1 MPRPGTDS
9 RLVWACDDA
18 DSAHLSCSLNLNP
31 FIPTRK
37 TVKSP
42 VAIAFSGGLDT
53 SWLVAK
59 FAADGHPVTAIS
71 VNTGAWG
78 TDGLQSLGDHAR
90 GLGAVAHEVVDAR
103 ETLYDEHISWLIRG
117 NVLRGGVYPL
127 CVGVERVVQARCF
140 AEAAKARGLTMLVH
154 GSTGAGND
162 QVRFDVALRAVA
174 PESTVVAPIR
184 DEDISREFSSAW
196 LAERG
201 LSALQADAAISIN
214 TGLWGTTAGG
224 GDTHDAWA
232 APGEQCYGTTA
243 APDSAPDEGVDVVI
257 GFQQGLPVS
266 VDGEAL
272 SGWEAAAQLA
282 ELGAAHG
289 IGRGIHLGDTI
300 LGIKGRIA
308 FEAPAAAILVSA
320 HRELEKLTLT
330 GSQRFWKDHLG
341 ELYGQLVHEARYHE
355 PLARDIEAFLES
367 SQQRVCGDARVHLR
381 QGRVQ
386 VTGVRSP
393 FSLMDVQQSA
403 YGEHTS
409 LWTGADARGFAK
421 IHGTAQMLAA
431 KASSC
436 G

>member
-1 MPRPGTDS
+1 MKHPIA
-9 RLVWACDDA
+9 V
-18 DSAHLSCSLNLNP
+18 
-31 FIPTRK
+31 
-37 TVKSP
+37 
-42 VAIAFSGGLDT
+42 AFSGGLDT

-59 FAADGHPVTAIS
+59 FAAEGHAVTAIS
-71 VNTGAWG
+71 VNTGAWN
-78 TDGLQSLGDHAR
+78 DQGLVELRRHALK
-90 GLGAVAHEVVDAR
+90 LGAFQHIAVDAR
-103 ETLYDEHISWLIRG
+103 QTLYDEHISWLIRG

-140 AEAAKARGLTMLVH
+140 AEEATGLGIATLVH

-174 PESTVVAPIR
+174 PDALVLAPIR
-184 DEDISREFSSAW
+184 DENISREFSASW

-201 LSALQADAAISIN
+201 LGAIQSDATISVN

-224 GDTHDAWA
+224 GSTHDAWMSPEEACFGTTVAPSA
-232 APGEQCYGTTA
+232 APG
-243 APDSAPDEGVDVVI
+243 DGVEIVI
-257 GFQQGLPVS
+257 GFVEGLPVS
-266 VDGEAL
+266 VDGQAL
-272 SGWEAAAQLA
+272 SGWQAAALLA
-282 ELGAAHG
+282 EIGSAHG

-308 FEAPAAAILVSA
+308 FEAPAAAILVTA

-330 GSQRFWKDHLG
+330 GAQRFWKDHLG

-355 PLARDIEAFLES
+355 PLARDIEAFLAS
-367 SQQRVCGDARVHLR
+367 SQQRVTGEARVHLR
-381 QGRVQ
+381 QGSLL

-393 FSLMDVQQSA
+393 FSLMDVQQTA

-409 LWTGADARGFAK
+409 LWTGADAKGFAK

-431 KASSC
+431 KAGLC